1 MKKKSLR
8 LTHLEITFVVYN
20 KIKYFSRINN
30 WKFSECESL
39 KRFYNLSPRANI
51 LSMPKISISPRT
63 VLNSPIP
70 TPPILTKTPKIKENK
85 QDIVYD
91 KINKMMNKN
100 SSVKHINYKIWKKKL
115 ERGNTLSPTEEL
127 FARILAKNN
136 EEIKKYDSIQEVK
149 NLVMKMAIN
158 MDPNKSKRRL
168 QEAIKKEFL
177 SG

>member
-1 MKKKSLR
+1 
-8 LTHLEITFVVYN
+8 
-20 KIKYFSRINN
+20 
-30 WKFSECESL
+30 
-39 KRFYNLSPRANI
+39 
-51 LSMPKISISPRT
+51 
-63 VLNSPIP
+63 
-70 TPPILTKTPKIKENK
+70 
-85 QDIVYD
+85 
-91 KINKMMNKN
+91 MMNKN